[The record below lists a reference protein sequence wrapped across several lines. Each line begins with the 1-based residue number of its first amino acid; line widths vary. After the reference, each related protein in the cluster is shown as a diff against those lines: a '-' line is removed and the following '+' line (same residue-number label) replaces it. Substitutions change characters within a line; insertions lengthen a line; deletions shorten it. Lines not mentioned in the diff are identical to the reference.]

1 LIDAAAVWAWPK
13 SENNDQRQA
22 PMTPHQTSPQNAPV
36 SGDLDHLIAC
46 PNCDALYTTPT
57 VASQDKAYCGRCH
70 TVLIAPRRKAGKQ
83 LIALALTVLILITAA
98 TLFPFLAID
107 AGGMHHDASILQTA
121 FAFEGALL
129 GLSVAVMMFI
139 VVIPMVRLILLIYV
153 LTPIIRDHPPARWAK
168 PAFRLSEAL
177 NPWSMAE
184 IFALG
189 CAVALVKLSDLAQVQ
204 YGPAAWLFAILVV
217 IVVVTDS
224 LMCRYSIWK
233 SLDQ

>member
-1 LIDAAAVWAWPK
+1 M
-13 SENNDQRQA
+13 SEKKDQNQA
-22 PMTPHQTSPQNAPV
+22 PMTTPQTSTQHSPV
-36 SGDLDHLIAC
+36 PADLERLIAC
-46 PNCDALYTTPT
+46 PNCDALYTAPN
-57 VASQDKAYCGRCH
+57 VASQDKAFCGRCH

-107 AGGMHHDASILQTA
+107 AGGMHQEASILQTA

-129 GLSVAVMMFI
+129 GLSIAVMMFI
-139 VVIPMVRLILLIYV
+139 VVIPMLRLILLIYV
-153 LTPIIRDHPPARWAK
+153 LTPIIRDRPPARLAK

-204 YGPAAWLFAILVV
+204 FGPAAWLFAILVV